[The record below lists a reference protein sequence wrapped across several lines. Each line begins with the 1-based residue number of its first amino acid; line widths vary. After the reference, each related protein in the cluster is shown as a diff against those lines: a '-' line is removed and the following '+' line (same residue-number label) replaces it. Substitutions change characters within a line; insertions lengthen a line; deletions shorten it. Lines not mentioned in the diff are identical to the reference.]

1 MPEEKAAE
9 ARGFFVMA
17 HSAIHPQQ
25 QRGGSPARNWTQSRT
40 AYGARMESPMR
51 TASSAQKPAG
61 SHPTSIAASAP
72 AGRRHVVSSPAVNPR
87 EPTLAGTGHLRE
99 LLGTSGP
106 QSVAAYGR

>member
-17 HSAIHPQQ
+17 HSAIHAQQ
-25 QRGGSPARNWTQSRT
+25 QRGVSPSRNWTQSSS

-51 TASSAQKPAG
+51 SASTAQKPAG
-61 SHPTSIAASAP
+61 SHPTGIIASAS
-72 AGRRHVVSSPAVNPR
+72 AGRRDVVSSPVVNPR